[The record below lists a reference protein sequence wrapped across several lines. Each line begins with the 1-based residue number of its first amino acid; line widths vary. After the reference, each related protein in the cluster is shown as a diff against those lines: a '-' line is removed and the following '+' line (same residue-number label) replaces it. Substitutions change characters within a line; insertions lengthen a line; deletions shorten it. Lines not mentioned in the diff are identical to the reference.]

1 MMLAEIADLVK
12 TPLTRIDD
20 YRYYV
25 FMSAISLN
33 PKFLNEDEAAIAA
46 HLRDLA
52 AWRSGKANRQPNW
65 RLLALPITEASRRT
79 QTPESTVRW
88 LCHTK
93 KIRAEKRGRD
103 WWVCMD
109 DLQRMLDE
117 KSHRA
122 SVVRQK
128 RVR

>member
-1 MMLAEIADLVK
+1 M
-12 TPLTRIDD
+12 P
-20 YRYYV
+20 
-25 FMSAISLN
+25 AISLN
-33 PKFLNEDEAAIAA
+33 PKFLNEAEAAIAA

-65 RLLALPITEASRRT
+65 RLLALPIAEASRRT